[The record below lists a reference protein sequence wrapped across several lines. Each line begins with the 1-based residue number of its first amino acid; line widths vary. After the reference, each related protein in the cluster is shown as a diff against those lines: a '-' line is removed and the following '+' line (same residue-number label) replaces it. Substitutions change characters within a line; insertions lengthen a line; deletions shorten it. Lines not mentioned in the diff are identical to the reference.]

1 MAKIKVKVKTGT
13 LHKEPCEIGV
23 LCLFEQAPL
32 SPVAKVLDKA
42 LGKAISNLLKKG
54 EFKPGLNKS
63 YLLHTYGK
71 VPAKRLLLLGLGK
84 KKDLSF
90 DKLRQTTATAA
101 RETRDL
107 GLKGLTLP
115 LYPIVLNYVS
125 KTSQSIVEGALLGL
139 YRFERFRH
147 PEPEEKRE
155 LETVTLL
162 VEGARQLGEAKRG
175 VRRGETIAEA
185 ACFTRDLV
193 NLPPNEATPD
203 MLARTARD
211 MSRRL
216 GLKVKVWKGDAL
228 KKLGMGGI
236 IAVGK
241 GSSNPPQLVALE
253 YGVRGR
259 GDTIALVGKGVTFD
273 SGGISIKPSR
283 DMDKMKGDMA
293 GAATVL
299 GAISALAR
307 LKVPLHIIGL
317 LPLAE
322 NMPSGTASRPGDII
336 TCFGGKTVEIINTD
350 AEGRLIV
357 GDALA
362 YARRY
367 KPRAMIDLA
376 TLTGACVVALGNAAT
391 GMLGN
396 SEELKKRIK
405 EAGEASWE
413 RVWELPLWDEYDELM
428 KSDIADMKN
437 AGAGVAGAIVG
448 ACFLKKFVEDYP
460 WVHLDI
466 AGTAWADKNGPYWKE
481 GGTGAGV
488 RLLVELLSGWTK
500 FPGKN
505 K

>member
-1 MAKIKVKVKTGT
+1 MAKIKIRVKTGT

-23 LCLFEQAPL
+23 LCLFEQSPL

-42 LGKAISNLLKKG
+42 LGRAISNLLKKG

-90 DKLRQTTATAA
+90 DKLRQATATAA

-125 KTSQSIVEGALLGL
+125 KTSQSVAEGLLLGL
-139 YRFERFRH
+139 YRFERFKH

-203 MLARTARD
+203 MLTRTARD
-211 MSRRL
+211 AARRL
-216 GLKVKVWKGDAL
+216 GLRVKVWKGDAL

-241 GSSNPPQLVALE
+241 GSSNPPQFVTLE
-253 YGVRGR
+253 YGTRGR
-259 GDTIALVGKGVTFD
+259 GDTVALVGKGVTFD

-299 GAISALAR
+299 GAIRALAR

-336 TCFGGKTVEIINTD
+336 TCLGGKTVEIITTD

-376 TLTGACVVALGNAAT
+376 TLTGACVVALGNTAT

-396 SEELKKRIK
+396 NEELKKRIK

-413 RVWELPLWDEYDELM
+413 RVWELPLWDDYDELI

-437 AGAGVAGAIVG
+437 AGPGVAGAITG
-448 ACFLKKFVEDYP
+448 ACFLKKFVEDSP

-466 AGTAWADKNGPYWKE
+466 AGTAWADKNGPYWRE

-488 RLLVELLSGWTK
+488 RLLVELLSGWTR
-500 FPGKN
+500 FPGK

>member
-1 MAKIKVKVKTGT
+1 MAKTKVKVKTGT
-13 LHKEPCEIGV
+13 LYKEPCEIGV
-23 LCLFEQAPL
+23 LYLFEQSPL
-32 SPVAKVLDKA
+32 SPVAKVMDKA
-42 LGKAISNLLKKG
+42 LGRAISNLLKKG

-90 DKLRQTTATAA
+90 DKLRQATATAA

-139 YRFERFRH
+139 YRFERFKH

-162 VEGARQLGEAKRG
+162 VEGARQLGEA
-175 VRRGETIAEA
+175 RR
-185 ACFTRDLV
+185 
-193 NLPPNEATPD
+193 P
-203 MLARTARD
+203 
-211 MSRRL
+211 

-253 YGVRGR
+253 YGTRGR
-259 GDTIALVGKGVTFD
+259 GDTVALVGKGITFD
-273 SGGISIKPSR
+273 SGGISIKHSR

-299 GAISALAR
+299 GAIRALAR
-307 LKVPLHIIGL
+307 LKLPLHIIGL

-322 NMPSGTASRPGDII
+322 NMPSGTASRPGDIV
-336 TCFGGKTVEIINTD
+336 TCFGGKTVEIITTD
-350 AEGRLIV
+350 AEGRLVV

-367 KPRAMIDLA
+367 KPRAIIDLA
-376 TLTGACVVALGNAAT
+376 TLTGACVVALGNTAT
-391 GMLGN
+391 GMIGN
-396 SEELKKRIK
+396 NEEVKKRIK
-405 EAGEASWE
+405 EAGNASWE
-413 RVWELPLWDEYDELM
+413 RVWELPLWDDYDELI

-437 AGAGVAGAIVG
+437 AGPGVAGAIVG
-448 ACFLKKFVEDYP
+448 ACFLKKFVEDSP

-466 AGTAWADKNGPYWKE
+466 AGTAWADKNGPYWRE

-488 RLLVELLSGWTK
+488 RLLVELLSGWTR
-500 FPGKN
+500 FPGK

>member
-1 MAKIKVKVKTGT
+1 MAKIKIRVKTGT

-23 LCLFEQAPL
+23 LCLFEQSPL

-42 LGKAISNLLKKG
+42 LGRAISNLLKKG

-90 DKLRQTTATAA
+90 DKLRQATATAA

-125 KTSQSIVEGALLGL
+125 KTSQSVAEGLLLGL
-139 YRFERFRH
+139 YRFERFKH

-203 MLARTARD
+203 MLTRTARD
-211 MSRRL
+211 AARRL
-216 GLKVKVWKGDAL
+216 GLRVKVWKGDAL

-241 GSSNPPQLVALE
+241 GSSNPPQFVTLE
-253 YGVRGR
+253 YGTRGR
-259 GDTIALVGKGVTFD
+259 GDTVALVGKGVTFD

-299 GAISALAR
+299 GAIRALAR

-322 NMPSGTASRPGDII
+322 NMPSGTASRPGDIV
-336 TCFGGKTVEIINTD
+336 TCLGGKTVEIITTD

-376 TLTGACVVALGNAAT
+376 TLTGACVVALGNTAT

-396 SEELKKRIK
+396 NEELKKRIK

-413 RVWELPLWDEYDELM
+413 RVWELPLWDDYDELI

-437 AGAGVAGAIVG
+437 AGPGVAGAITG
-448 ACFLKKFVEDYP
+448 ACFLKKFVEDSP

-466 AGTAWADKNGPYWKE
+466 AGTAWADKSGPYWKE

-488 RLLVELLSGWTK
+488 RLLVELLSRWSK
-500 FPGKN
+500 FPARK
-505 K
+505 

>member
-1 MAKIKVKVKTGT
+1 MAKIKIRVKTGT

-23 LCLFEQAPL
+23 LCLFEQSPL

-42 LGKAISNLLKKG
+42 LGRAISNLLKKG

-90 DKLRQTTATAA
+90 DKLRQATATAA

-125 KTSQSIVEGALLGL
+125 KTSQSVAEGLLLGL
-139 YRFERFRH
+139 YRFERFKH

-203 MLARTARD
+203 MLTRTARD
-211 MSRRL
+211 AARRL
-216 GLKVKVWKGDAL
+216 GLRVKVWKGDAL

-241 GSSNPPQLVALE
+241 WSSNPPQFVTLE
-253 YGVRGR
+253 YGTRGR
-259 GDTIALVGKGVTFD
+259 GDTVALVGKGVTFD

-299 GAISALAR
+299 GAIRALAR

-336 TCFGGKTVEIINTD
+336 TCLGGKTVEIITTD

-376 TLTGACVVALGNAAT
+376 TLTGACVVALGNTAT

-396 SEELKKRIK
+396 NEELKKRIK

-413 RVWELPLWDEYDELM
+413 RVWELPLWDDYDELI

-437 AGAGVAGAIVG
+437 AGPGVAGAITG
-448 ACFLKKFVEDYP
+448 ACFLKKFVEDSP

-466 AGTAWADKNGPYWKE
+466 AGTAWADKSGPYWKE

-488 RLLVELLSGWTK
+488 RLLVELLSRWSK
-500 FPGKN
+500 FPARK
-505 K
+505 

>member
-1 MAKIKVKVKTGT
+1 MAKIKIRVKTGT

-23 LCLFEQAPL
+23 LCLFEQSPL

-42 LGKAISNLLKKG
+42 LGRAISNLLKKG

-90 DKLRQTTATAA
+90 DKLRQATATAA

-125 KTSQSIVEGALLGL
+125 KTSQSVAEGLLLGL
-139 YRFERFRH
+139 YRFERFKH

-203 MLARTARD
+203 MLTRTARD
-211 MSRRL
+211 AARRL
-216 GLKVKVWKGDAL
+216 GLRVKVWKGDAL

-241 GSSNPPQLVALE
+241 GSSNPPQFVTLE
-253 YGVRGR
+253 YGTRGR
-259 GDTIALVGKGVTFD
+259 GDTVALVGKGVTFD

-299 GAISALAR
+299 GAIRALAR

-336 TCFGGKTVEIINTD
+336 TCLGGKTVEIITTD

-376 TLTGACVVALGNAAT
+376 TLTGACVVALGNTAT

-396 SEELKKRIK
+396 NEELKKRIK

-413 RVWELPLWDEYDELM
+413 RVWELPLWDDYDELI

-437 AGAGVAGAIVG
+437 AGPGVAGAITG
-448 ACFLKKFVEDYP
+448 ACFLKKFVEDSP

-466 AGTAWADKNGPYWKE
+466 AGTAWADKSGPYWKE

-488 RLLVELLSGWTK
+488 RLLVELLSRWSK
-500 FPGKN
+500 FPARK
-505 K
+505 